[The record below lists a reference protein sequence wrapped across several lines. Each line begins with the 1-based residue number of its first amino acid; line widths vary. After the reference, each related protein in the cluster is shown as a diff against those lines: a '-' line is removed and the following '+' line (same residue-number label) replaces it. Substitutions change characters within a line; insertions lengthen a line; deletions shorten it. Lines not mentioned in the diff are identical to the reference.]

1 MGDTSSD
8 VNREETASLQ
18 RVTTT
23 ITIIRTETGGGVTMA
38 SDAEIRMMMMLNSMD
53 LEREAGPMSSEDRLF
68 MGSHQG
74 ARTQQQSQINPFGGV
89 RWEGGRPVYNPS
101 TYQPQPQDSLLF
113 PPQQQQKQQEELLQQ
128 QLQMHQHQQM
138 LIQQQQ
144 LAQMQQQQSQQP
156 QQQVAEERME

>member
-1 MGDTSSD
+1 MWKCQENPCEEVRTSLLCSAVSGAQPCSDQLAAESLALTAKYAKTPDTSSD

-23 ITIIRTETGGGVTMA
+23 ITIIRSETGGGVRMA

-74 ARTQQQSQINPFGGV
+74 ARTQPQSQVWGII
-89 RWEGGRPVYNPS
+89 S
-101 TYQPQPQDSLLF
+101 
-113 PPQQQQKQQEELLQQ
+113 
-128 QLQMHQHQQM
+128 
-138 LIQQQQ
+138 
-144 LAQMQQQQSQQP
+144 
-156 QQQVAEERME
+156 